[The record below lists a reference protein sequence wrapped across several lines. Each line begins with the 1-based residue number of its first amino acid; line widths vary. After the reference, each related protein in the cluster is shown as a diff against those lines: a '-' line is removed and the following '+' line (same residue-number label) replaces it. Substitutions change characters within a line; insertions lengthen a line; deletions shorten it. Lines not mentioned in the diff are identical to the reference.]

1 LSRPRSIFLVDDD
14 PAVVRSTAALLST
27 RGFEVRTWPSA
38 IAFLGDYDGKEPAC
52 LLLDVRMPGMSGLE
66 LQEKLQGRGAHLPII
81 IMTGHADVP
90 MAVKAMRAGAADF
103 IEKPFVPTVLWES
116 LERVLRRGDQARV
129 EPPPGVSEA
138 LDCLTE
144 RERDVLE
151 LLVRGHTNK
160 AIAHQLEI
168 SQRTVEVHRA
178 RVKAKLKAQG
188 LADLM
193 RIMGR

>member
-1 LSRPRSIFLVDDD
+1 
-14 PAVVRSTAALLST
+14 
-27 RGFEVRTWPSA
+27 
-38 IAFLGDYDGKEPAC
+38 
-52 LLLDVRMPGMSGLE
+52 MPGMSGLW
-66 LQEKLQGRGAHLPII
+66 LQQEQRTRGARRPII

-103 IEKPFVPTVLWES
+103 IEKPFAPTVLWEC
-116 LERVLRRGDQARV
+116 LTRVLSRGEEARG
-129 EPPPGVSEA
+129 EPRPDAKAA
-138 LDCLTE
+138 LDRLTE

-160 AIAHQLEI
+160 AIAHHLTI

-188 LADLM
+188 LADLV
-193 RIMGR
+193 RITGR